1 MPSILARVSE
11 FSYMAEEVGW
21 KNKSQD
27 ICNYIRNSTPEDFPD
42 VVSIVDDSSPNVS
55 QVTDRL
61 MRYAF
66 YEEHAPQL
74 RSSRTTIVSNE
85 DTWLSYKDAISDN
98 INAPKKSQFENAYAR
113 ELSRL
118 ESVGTWDAT
127 APSPAHSLAPEA
139 IIDTNFEFNTNSNGE
154 KCCRVVQE
162 GVS

>member
-1 MPSILARVSE
+1 
-11 FSYMAEEVGW
+11 
-21 KNKSQD
+21 
-27 ICNYIRNSTPEDFPD
+27 
-42 VVSIVDDSSPNVS
+42 
-55 QVTDRL
+55 

-85 DTWLSYKDAISDN
+85 DTWLSYKDAILDN
-98 INAPKKSQFENAYAR
+98 INAPEKSQFENAYAR

-127 APSPAHSLAPEA
+127 APRPAHSLAPEA